1 MTRVL
6 SVRFTLLLS
15 LSLLAIGMLGN
26 FDFAAELEM
35 EAEEKEAR
43 PARVSEYHRELL
55 CDCLKQNQGKN
66 LRLHIAHQPDRKL
79 CRAAC
84 FYEGGAV
91 TKGTL

>member
-35 EAEEKEAR
+35 EAEEKEMR
-43 PARVSEYHRELL
+43 PARVVKMNKDYQDCIKLRSREWLRFQVAHKSDKSDWQIHCEY
-55 CDCLKQNQGKN
+55 GKPY
-66 LRLHIAHQPDRKL
+66 LIAESL
-79 CRAAC
+79 
-84 FYEGGAV
+84 
-91 TKGTL
+91 